1 MSEMHN
7 VILVDDNR
15 PVLNYLSR
23 SIRWERLGLLLKG
36 CFSSSEEALT
46 YVQDH
51 PVDILV
57 TDIGMPGMN
66 GIELIQHIQAVQPR
80 LQSVIISCHGEFLYA
95 QQAVKL
101 GVRDYLLKENLTADQ
116 LYPVLESICHHLN
129 EEKSESQERQRLEE
143 EHRRHRLLLK
153 RKFTTELLT
162 DRIVDERYG
171 IQRLQ
176 HFGLDVQGKLLLPV
190 YYSVTASEER
200 KKCFHDMDLLA
211 FTVENIV
218 EEVAESSGT
227 AIHLS
232 KSTGEGYIW
241 FALPGHSTLE
251 QERLMQEVMYRIID
265 SVRKFAKAQIV
276 AVAGSLTSRFRQAVE
291 QVIQQQEQCDRYF
304 YLAPS
309 AIYRSPVTVSFEQ
322 ESGLFA
328 DYPAASEALGQALH
342 TSHKVDSWIDSW
354 VRKIA
359 MEHYHPETVKTFILK
374 LAIDWQLKQQQ
385 LYQQPFA
392 VPVEQL
398 HRQMAAIRHQC
409 ELEEWMYTTFR
420 ALAARSADW
429 PGQPGCRSEIHEARH
444 YVEQHM
450 HRLVRLEEVAEH
462 LHLNPSY
469 FSRLFKRETGETFI
483 EYATRIKMQQAR
495 EWIVSGHGT
504 VEEVSRMLGYQYKSY
519 FLKLYKLYTGQ
530 PPVKSKGEKL

>member
-1 MSEMHN
+1 MHTI
-7 VILVDDNR
+7 ILVDDNM
-15 PVLNYLSR
+15 PVLNYLSH
-23 SIRWERLGLLLKG
+23 SIHWEQLGLLLKG
-36 CFSSSEEALT
+36 SFSSSEEALA
-46 YVQDH
+46 YVEEH

-66 GIELIQHIQAVQPR
+66 GIELIQRIQAMLPR

-101 GVRDYLLKENLTADQ
+101 GVRDYLLKENLTAEQ
-116 LYPVLESICHHLN
+116 LIPVLQGICQRLD
-129 EEKSESQERQRLEE
+129 EEQQESQERHRLQE

-153 RKFTTELLT
+153 RKFTNELLSGSAK
-162 DRIVDERYG
+162 DERYG

-176 HFGLDVQGKLLLPV
+176 HFGLDVQGRQLLPV
-190 YYSVTASEER
+190 YYSVTANAER
-200 KKCFHDMDLLA
+200 KQCFHDMDLFA

-218 EEVAESSGT
+218 EEVAESSGM

-232 KSTGEGYIW
+232 KSTNEGYIW
-241 FALPGHSTLE
+241 FALPQHSALE
-251 QERLMQEVMYRIID
+251 QENSMQDVMYRIIH

-276 AVAGSLTSRFRQAVE
+276 VVAGSPTPHFLQAVQ
-291 QVIQQQEQCDRYF
+291 QVIQLQDQCERYF
-304 YLAPS
+304 YLPPS
-309 AIYRSPVTVSFEQ
+309 AIYRFPVTVAFEQ
-322 ESGLFA
+322 ESELFA
-328 DYPAASEALGQALH
+328 DYAAAAEALTDALR
-342 TSHKVDSWIDSW
+342 SDEQMGSWIQQW
-354 VRKIA
+354 IQKIA
-359 MEHYHPETVKTFILK
+359 REHYHPETVKTFMLK

-409 ELEEWMYTTFR
+409 ELEEWMHTTFR
-420 ALAARSADW
+420 ALAALCADW
-429 PGQPGCRSEIHEARH
+429 TGQPGCRPEIHEARQ

-483 EYATRIKMQQAR
+483 EYATRTKMQRAR
-495 EWIVSGHGT
+495 EWITSGHGT

-519 FLKLYKLYTGQ
+519 FLKLYKLYTGHT
-530 PPVKSKGEKL
+530 PVKSKGEKL